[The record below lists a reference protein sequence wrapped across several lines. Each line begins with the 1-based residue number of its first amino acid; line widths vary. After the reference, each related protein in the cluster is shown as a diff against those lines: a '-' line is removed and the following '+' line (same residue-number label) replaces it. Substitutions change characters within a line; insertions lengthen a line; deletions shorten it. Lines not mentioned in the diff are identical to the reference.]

1 MTRSIWASLLVS
13 VILIGGL
20 WAGAAHA
27 QTRTWVSGV
36 GDDAN
41 PCSRTAP
48 CKTFAGAMGK
58 TAAGGEIN
66 CVDAGG
72 FGAVTINKAM
82 AIKCDNTEGG
92 VVVSATNGITVS
104 AGANDIVYLSGLDIE
119 GFQVSP
125 SGVQFN
131 SGAALHIHNCTIRG
145 FANGVNF
152 TPSAGIPELY
162 ITDSI
167 IADNEPTGTGNGVL
181 VAPTAAAAAVVDL
194 RNVRLI
200 NDFRGLQLSS
210 AGTTGILTAG
220 VTASVISGNTAGVG
234 VAAVG
239 AVGKGPVTIVVDN
252 SNVSQNQFGL
262 LATGASNVLITIG
275 RSVLT
280 GNGTAFSPGAGGLTQ
295 SYGDNDVESNGAI
308 GAISPGGAHH

>member
-48 CKTFAGAMGK
+48 CKTFAGAMTK

-92 VVVSATNGITVS
+92 VVVSATNGVTVS

-145 FANGVNF
+145 FVNGVNL
-152 TPSAGIPELY
+152 TPSAGIAELY
-162 ITDSI
+162 ISDSI
-167 IADNEPTGTGNGVL
+167 IADNEPVGAGSGVM
-181 VAPTAAAAAVVDL
+181 VAPTAAAGAVLDL

-200 NDFRGLQLSS
+200 NNRSGLQLSS
-210 AGTTGILTAG
+210 VGTTGILSAG
-220 VTASVISGNTAGVG
+220 VTSSVIAGNTAGGG
-234 VAAVG
+234 VVAVG
-239 AVGKGPVTIVVDN
+239 AAGKGAVTVVIDN
-252 SNVSQNQFGL
+252 SNVSHNQQGI
-262 LATGASNVLITIG
+262 LATGAANVLITIG
-275 RSVLT
+275 RSVMT
-280 GNGTAFSPGAGGLTQ
+280 GNSTAFSPSASGLTQ
-295 SYGDNDVESNGAI
+295 SYGDNDVDGNGAI
-308 GAISPGGAHH
+308 GTISPGGAHH